1 MQCSTARTWLFRNID
16 GELTASENGDLNLH
30 LQECPSCAR
39 EQRLLSIPRRIGR
52 AAPVLQPSPFF
63 YSKLKARLE
72 SESQSLSI
80 WQIILGLSRHF
91 VPALAAITLALL
103 SVFAY
108 FQIQGPRVDV
118 FQAYDRIFL
127 TGDRPQ
133 PMIIADQGE
142 ITDES
147 VLQAIA
153 EEESAHRPAAGS
165 DQTRK

>member
-1 MQCSTARTWLFRNID
+1 MQCSTVRTWLFRSID
-16 GELTASENGDLNLH
+16 GELTASESSDLNLH

-39 EQRLLSIPRRIGR
+39 EQRLLNIPRRLGR
-52 AAPVLQPSPFF
+52 AAPVLEPSPFF

-72 SESQSLSI
+72 SESQSLNI
-80 WQIILGLSRHF
+80 WQLILGLSRHL

-108 FQIQGPRVDV
+108 FQIQGPRVDL
-118 FQAYDRIFL
+118 FQAYDGIFL

-133 PMIIADQGE
+133 AILTADQGE

-153 EEESAHRPAAGS
+153 EEESARPPAAGS
-165 DQTRK
+165 DQDRK

>member
-1 MQCSTARTWLFRNID
+1 MECQTIRNWLFRSID
-16 GELTASENGDLNLH
+16 GELTESEKRDLSLH
-30 LQECPSCAR
+30 LQGCPSCSR

-52 AAPVLQPSPFF
+52 AVPVLQPSPFF

-72 SESQSLSI
+72 SESQSLNI
-80 WQIILGLSRHF
+80 WQVILGLSRHLI
-91 VPALAAITLALL
+91 PALAAITLALL

-108 FQIQGPRVDV
+108 FQIQASRPDV

-133 PMIIADQGE
+133 RMIIADQGE

-153 EEESAHRPAAGS
+153 EEESAHRPTAGS